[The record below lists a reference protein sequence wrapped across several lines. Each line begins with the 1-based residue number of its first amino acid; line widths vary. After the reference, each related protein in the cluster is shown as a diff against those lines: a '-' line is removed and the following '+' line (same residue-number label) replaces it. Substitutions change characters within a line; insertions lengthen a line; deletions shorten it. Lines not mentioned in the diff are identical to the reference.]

1 MVRTFGLTFSS
12 MQVTPPAVA
21 GWHQLVYAQRGVLT
35 VRSEPDSW
43 VVPPHRAMWVPAGV
57 PFVLETSGEVALR
70 ALYIHQNLSAKVPR
84 HACAV
89 NVSPLLREV
98 VLRAVKLGALRR
110 DDPIHV
116 RLAGVLLDELEV
128 LPSTPLQL
136 PMPRDPL
143 AARLAQRLAASPAD
157 DPARIVRACGASK
170 RTIERLFAR
179 EVGMS
184 FGRWVQRLRLLHAL
198 QRLAA
203 GETVTA
209 VALDVGYASPSAFV
223 AMFRRELGV
232 TPKRYFGGAASSDA
246 RCVSSS
252 GGRSMGNLVSRAYR
266 PRSGREEA

>member
-1 MVRTFGLTFSS
+1 VRTFGLTFSS
-12 MQVTPPAVA
+12 MPVTPPAVA

-43 VVPPHRAMWVPAGV
+43 VVPPHRAMWVPSGV

-98 VLRAVKLGALRR
+98 VLRAVKLGALLRR
-110 DDPIHV
+110 DPIHV

-136 PMPRDPL
+136 PMPRDPR
-143 AARLAQRLAASPAD
+143 AARA
-157 DPARIVRACGASK
+157 
-170 RTIERLFAR
+170 
-179 EVGMS
+179 
-184 FGRWVQRLRLLHAL
+184 
-198 QRLAA
+198 
-203 GETVTA
+203 
-209 VALDVGYASPSAFV
+209 
-223 AMFRRELGV
+223 V

-252 GGRSMGNLVSRAYR
+252 GGRSMGKLVSRAYR
-266 PRSGREEA
+266 PRSGREQA